1 MMLLV
6 RYFSI
11 CWNQTFSDWY
21 HGKCVGITKKMGKEM
36 EEVGN
41 EWTCPKCENKVEKEA
56 TDKQNAQLKDK
67 LKERVATAQQ
77 VIPTKKSTISNTKSS
92 VKELSTTEA
101 VTDKNKKQ
109 VIYFLG
115 TTILNNRLNDYHG
128 CEINELIS
136 LLWSDAVLGQIEINT

>member
-1 MMLLV
+1 
-6 RYFSI
+6 
-11 CWNQTFSDWY
+11 
-21 HGKCVGITKKMGKEM
+21 M

-92 VKELSTTEA
+92 VKESSTTEA

-109 VIYFLG
+109 VIHFFG
-115 TTILNNRLNDYHG
+115 TILNRLINHS

>member
-109 VIYFLG
+109 VINFFG
-115 TTILNNRLNDYHG
+115 TILNRLINHSF
-128 CEINELIS
+128 EINELIS

>member
-1 MMLLV
+1 
-6 RYFSI
+6 
-11 CWNQTFSDWY
+11 
-21 HGKCVGITKKMGKEM
+21 MGKEM

-67 LKERVATAQQ
+67 LKERVAVTAQQ
-77 VIPTKKSTISNTKSS
+77 VISKKSTISNSKSS
-92 VKELSTTEA
+92 VKESSTPET

-136 LLWSDAVLGQIEINT
+136 LLWSDAVLGKFEINMYKKNIFSCNKQRYSDVFVYLH